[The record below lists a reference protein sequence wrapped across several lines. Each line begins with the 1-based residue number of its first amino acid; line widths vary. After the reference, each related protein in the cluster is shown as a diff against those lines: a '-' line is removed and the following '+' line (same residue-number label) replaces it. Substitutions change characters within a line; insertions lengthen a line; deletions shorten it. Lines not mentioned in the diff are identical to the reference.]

1 LFTESGAPY
10 ESGVFYCKDAFEG
23 LDTMEKL
30 IDPAERGDFVGRII
44 AEAEEEAGKLVD
56 GKLGSSKLVM
66 APRQS
71 TNYQPTNIPTPPFWG
86 SRVIREMPLEIVLQH
101 LDVDELYR
109 LQWGAK
115 NKHGDEWV
123 KLKAEFDARLD
134 RMKREAIRSGY
145 LKPQAVYGY
154 FPAQSSGDTLIV
166 YDPQAYAGNGHKT
179 TIEIARFEFPRQQ
192 GQDHL
197 ALSDYFAP
205 VESGIT
211 DVVAFQ
217 VVTVGHGADQKF
229 QELQGKGDYSEAYFL
244 HGLSVEAAEATAEY
258 VHQHVRRELNLDVKR
273 GKRYSWG
280 YPACPDLA
288 DHQKVFALLPQANEL
303 GLELS
308 AAYQLIPEQSTAA
321 IVVHHPAAKYYAVGV
336 SRVEQLLGA

>member
-1 LFTESGAPY
+1 
-10 ESGVFYCKDAFEG
+10 
-23 LDTMEKL
+23 M
-30 IDPAERGDFVGRII
+30 
-44 AEAEEEAGKLVD
+44 
-56 GKLGSSKLVM
+56 
-66 APRQS
+66 
-71 TNYQPTNIPTPPFWG
+71 PPFWG
-86 SRVIREMPLEIVLQH
+86 SRVIREMPLEIIYQH

-115 NKHGDEWV
+115 NTHGDEWV

-154 FPAQSSGDTLIV
+154 YPAQSSGDALIV
-166 YDPQAYAGNGHKT
+166 YDPSDRKT
-179 TIEIARFEFPRQQ
+179 EIARFEFPRQQ

-205 VESGIT
+205 VESGVM

-217 VVTVGHGADQKF
+217 VVTVGHGADEKF
-229 QELQGKGDYSEAYFL
+229 QELQGQGDYAEAYFL
-244 HGLSVEAAEATAEY
+244 HGLSVETAEATAEY
-258 VHQHVRRELNLDVKR
+258 VHQHVRRELNLDAKR

-288 DHQKVFALLPQANEL
+288 DHQKVFALLPQVNDV

-321 IVVHHPAAKYYAVGV
+321 IVIHHPAAKYYAVGV
-336 SRVEQLLGA
+336 NRVEQLMATLIN